1 MKILKA
7 MGLALSVFGLLVG
20 NAEQAEAVPVTFGAN
35 AYEYVGLDS
44 VTWFAADTAA
54 SGSVFMGT
62 NGHLATITSQAE
74 NDFLVGLVT
83 SNPSGFAGAW
93 LGGNYT
99 QWLRGPEA
107 GSNLVYTNWN
117 TAEPNNAGL
126 MYMSIGTSTPNAIG
140 AAGLGKW
147 LDDSGVNGVPSVPAD
162 PVVGYFIEYEG
173 VSAVPIPAALPLFG
187 TGLAILGFV
196 GWRRKRQVA
205 PAV

>member
-7 MGLALSVFGLLVG
+7 MGLTLSVFGLLVG
-20 NAEQAEAVPVTFGAN
+20 NAERAEAVPVTFGAN
-35 AYEYVGLDS
+35 AYEYVVANS
-44 VTWFAADTAA
+44 ITWSAADAAA

-74 NDFLVGLVT
+74 NDFMIGLVT
-83 SNPSGFAGAW
+83 SNPSVFAGAW

-99 QWLRGPEA
+99 EWLRGPEA
-107 GSNLVYTNWN
+107 GSSLAYTNWN
-117 TAEPNNAGL
+117 TAEPNNNGI
-126 MYMSIGTSTPNAIG
+126 MYMSVGLTTPNSG

-147 LDDSGVNGVPSVPAD
+147 LDDSGVQGVPSSAD